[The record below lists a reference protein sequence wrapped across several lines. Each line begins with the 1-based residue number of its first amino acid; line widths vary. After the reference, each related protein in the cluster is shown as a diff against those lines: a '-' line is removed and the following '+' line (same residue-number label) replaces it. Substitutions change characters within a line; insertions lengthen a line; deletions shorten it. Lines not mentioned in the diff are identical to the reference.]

1 MAKTIKSFCI
11 VINLLLNCIFIS
23 TGFSQPSGF
32 IAMDDSVKL
41 MQKFYQTDTIVV
53 VIPDGHDLKPEDAA
67 LIRDFVFWKEKPFY
81 EFRHESQPS
90 TTDAGK
96 HLLFSGPLHTFR
108 QITAGD
114 LPVTILKY
122 GFSFNGEQFCQPED
136 GFYNISDNADRL
148 YICRNGEDAPLSY
161 LGYLTSAYQFYILR
175 GDRICFSGFRP
186 GGGKTEQMNNL
197 DDLRKSYFGKP
208 IRTKY
213 ADFYIAA
220 SITDTTGLASALPE
234 FDRYVDGM
242 CQYLSVEPAGV
253 PRFETYFYN
262 TREELQYFIAA
273 PLWQTVYGK
282 STGNINHVTGVSMT
296 ICRHEAGHTIIGATI
311 GKAPSAFFDEGFR
324 QATDYFFSPEA
335 YQHDLEVFRTHHQN
349 LTPGLIT
356 GKGVEFF
363 RAMENYSISGIFVDY
378 LIAKTGFNEFK
389 DAYAQHT
396 IDQLISKFGFSWE
409 TLIENLNKDLS
420 VQ

>member
-1 MAKTIKSFCI
+1 MANTVKSFCI
-11 VINLLLNCIFIS
+11 VMNLLLNGIFIS
-23 TGFSQPSGF
+23 AGFSQPAGF

-41 MQKFYQTDTIVV
+41 MQQFYHSDTIVV
-53 VIPDGHDLKPEDAA
+53 VIPDGHDLNPEDAA
-67 LIRDFVFWKEKPFY
+67 MIRDFVFWKEKPFY
-81 EFRHESQPS
+81 EFRHESQLN

-96 HLLFSGPLHTFR
+96 HLLFTGPIHAFR
-108 QITAGD
+108 HIATAD
-114 LPVTILKY
+114 IPVTPLKY
-122 GFSFNGEQFCQPED
+122 GFSYKGEQFCLPGD
-136 GFYNISDNADRL
+136 GFYYISDNADRL
-148 YICRNGEDAPLSY
+148 YICRNGKDAPLSY

-197 DDLRKSYFGKP
+197 DDLRKSYFGNL

-213 ADFYIAA
+213 ADFNVAA
-220 SITDTTGLASALPE
+220 SITDTTGLGSALRD
-234 FDRYVDGM
+234 FDRFVDGM

-282 STGNINHVTGVSMT
+282 STGNINHVTGLSMT

-356 GKGVEFF
+356 GEGVEFF
-363 RAMENYSISGIFVDY
+363 RAMENYSISGIFVHA
-378 LIAKTGFNEFK
+378 LIRITGPEAFKKAYAGHRMDELIQEYGYTWEKLIEEVKTGTVSE
-389 DAYAQHT
+389 
-396 IDQLISKFGFSWE
+396 
-409 TLIENLNKDLS
+409 
-420 VQ
+420 